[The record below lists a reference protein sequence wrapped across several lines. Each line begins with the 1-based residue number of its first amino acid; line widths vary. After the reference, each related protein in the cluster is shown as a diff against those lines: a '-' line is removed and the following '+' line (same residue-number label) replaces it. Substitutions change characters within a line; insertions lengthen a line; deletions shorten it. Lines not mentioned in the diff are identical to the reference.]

1 MSFRSRQLS
10 WGLDL
15 HFSCFVIDIRSCAH
29 PYHRVEWV
37 REEAAWAAVE
47 AADVA
52 EVFSLLEV
60 VLNEL
65 HVSLIVQFAPD
76 SDCLSWEATVREGN
90 NYRRPYSQDSSDLA
104 QYGHGVRQLVYG
116 DADSCS
122 IELCLTKRQL
132 RRPI

>member
-1 MSFRSRQLS
+1 MSFTSRQLS

-15 HFSCFVIDIRSCAH
+15 HLSCFVIDIRSCAH

-37 REEAAWAAVE
+37 REGAAWAAVE

-52 EVFSLLEV
+52 KVFSHVEV

-76 SDCLSWEATVREGN
+76 SDCFSWEATVREGN
-90 NYRRPYSQDSSDLA
+90 DYRRPYPQDTSDLA
-104 QYGHGVRQLVYG
+104 QHGHRVR
-116 DADSCS
+116 
-122 IELCLTKRQL
+122 
-132 RRPI
+132 